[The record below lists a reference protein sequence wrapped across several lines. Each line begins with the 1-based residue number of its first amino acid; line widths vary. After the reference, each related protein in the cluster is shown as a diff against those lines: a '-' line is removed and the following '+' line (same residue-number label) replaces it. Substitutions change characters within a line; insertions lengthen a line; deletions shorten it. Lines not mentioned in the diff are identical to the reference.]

1 MNYFKEVETGKIYA
15 YESDGSQDEW
25 ILPHLLPMTEAEI
38 EAHLNPPRDVLA
50 DQSAKLRALSQFAA
64 AQKVALT
71 SRIST
76 LNDAIDLEMA
86 TSEELE
92 ELPLRTDQLKRWKTY
107 AVLLGRV
114 TGQTG
119 WPPEVDWPVQPT
131 TGIDLTVAAAD
142 PEAA

>member
-1 MNYFKEVETGKIYA
+1 MMKYFKSPDGEVYA
-15 YESDGSQDEW
+15 YEADGSQDEW
-25 ILPHLLPMTEAEI
+25 ILTNLVPMTESEV

-50 DQSAKLRALSQFAA
+50 DQSAKLRGFVQLAA
-64 AQKVALT
+64 EQKLALT

-86 TSEELE
+86 TPEELE
-92 ELPLRTDQLKRWKTY
+92 ELPVRTDQLKQWKTY

-114 TGQTG
+114 TGQPG
-119 WPPEVDWPVQPT
+119 WPPEVEWPTQPT
-131 TGIDLTVAAAD
+131 TGIDLSVSVTS